1 MEDRN
6 RKSIGLPGG
15 PNEYITHVS
24 QVFSI
29 EGYKRNS
36 PDVNNPFNVIDSGNI
51 TMEGVDFPVIGTDN
65 LGNQQIMIPG
75 NNYQFPGDQV
85 FEVPYMQFGG
95 ENPSAI
101 QVGVNPNANAKGR
114 YLKDF
119 TTTQVNPLSVIN
131 YTGPSNEGVVSR
143 QLPDEWYNTGKTDPT
158 GNPIMERTEFIDV
171 GPTTNAYLKNNV
183 SVNIP
188 GTIDEHEKMLKKLN
202 RSNFTGSHGFRG
214 SGWDTG
220 LSDEA
225 KALFKEE
232 NPFFKKGRVRTLDYD
247 LTNINNPKKKEAY
260 SDSPIAYFADG
271 GVPNFTEQTRM
282 REGSYNKGREEIIDP
297 RFRKAQTGAET
308 KTYKN
313 INDILTYKNNPDWFD
328 SRARYQDDQKYDDVI
343 RRAIY
348 SGKYGYDP
356 KTKMLHPLAP
366 EDQVAV
372 SDKIKNIRAAEEKTI
387 AERDR
392 VRAMSPEDQEAD
404 RKRKIASQLAAEGKI
419 PMKVDEIGS
428 RSNPLL
434 REEDKTGSRPWEG
447 KEGQTL
453 WLTPEQTAA
462 YNKDWVAKSM
472 VAMGESP
479 LFYLPGIIAASAF
492 APAVLAGLGNAAYGA
507 LAPAFSAPLTVGGT
521 TVGGATM
528 GNAITAG
535 FAGHGL
541 TNVVPDAVEM
551 YNNPSWA
558 NAGSLAIDALEIAP
572 IVGAASQLTSEGL
585 AAANKLGNKYLPN
598 AYKLNPRALKET
610 PFVPMYRTQKP
621 GQTQEVL
628 ELLDLQKKAD
638 EIGISNLSTAE
649 KIKLSQFQ
657 TRPNIGQ
664 GFDTDLPRV
673 SYYGNPNIRKTRGYD
688 ETSEVLRTVVPRE
701 QAELFNVKNFPEYA
715 KQSTATRT
723 EHILPMDMVQQA
735 EKFSFDDLA
744 RLREEESLL
753 NPKPHWLKGY
763 PEVPKQLPGSPNAAS
778 SVDDVGGGFK
788 SDVVTPD
795 GFQNR
800 VFDSNIQLGSF
811 KNKGHLSEKGFN
823 YRTLSEKELNAIQ
836 KNKGVFPKEGKA
848 KGGNQNVKYWTK
860 GNEKNWYVENPNQQ
874 VIRVKENRFAN
885 DKVVNADDVEFFNH
899 STGKFESINNYKPLQ
914 EKQYGGET
922 EMLSMYSNYINGIF
936 DGTDMEQAGK
946 NIYDKLNRIYY
957 KDAKKMEMSSPNYIL
972 THIINKA

>member
-15 PNEYITHVS
+15 PNEYITHIS

-36 PDVNNPFNVIDSGNI
+36 PDVNNPFNLIDSGNI
-51 TMEGVDFPVIGTDN
+51 TMEGVDFPVLGTDN
-65 LGNQQIMIPG
+65 LGNQQLMIPG

-95 ENPSAI
+95 ENPSAT

-171 GPTTNAYLKNNV
+171 GPTTDAYLKNNV
-183 SVNIP
+183 SVNMP

-214 SGWDTG
+214 RGWDTG

-232 NPFFKKGRVRTLDYD
+232 NPFFEKGRVRTLDYD

-260 SDSPIAYFADG
+260 SNSRIAYFADG

-282 REGSYNKGREEIIDP
+282 REGSYNKGKEEIIDP
-297 RFRKAQTGAET
+297 RFRKAQTGTEI

-313 INDILTYKNNPDWFD
+313 VNDILTYKNNPDWFD

-366 EDQVAV
+366 EDQVVV

-387 AERDR
+387 TERDR

-404 RKRKIASQLAAEGKI
+404 RKRKIASQLAAEGKT

-462 YNKDWVAKSM
+462 YNKDYVAKSN
-472 VAMGESP
+472 VAMAENP
-479 LFYLPGIIAASAF
+479 LFYAPGIIGASAF
-492 APAVLAGLGNAAYGA
+492 APTALASLGDATYGA
-507 LAPAFSAPLTVGGT
+507 LAPAVSAPLTIGGT
-521 TVGGATM
+521 SVPGATM
-528 GNAITAG
+528 SNAITAG

-572 IVGAASQLTSEGL
+572 IVGAASQLTNEGL

-598 AYKLNPRALKET
+598 AYNRNPYAGKLNKYNRIVGEDAVDDFYKSGLVRTPQNLEKQKAGTINLNREGTTPYPSFGEGAPNIAENAYAQKIINKGET
-610 PFVPMYRTQKP
+610 PYIISTDMPMGVSTLGRHGRGSTLFPVDASGKY
-621 GQTQEVL
+621 L
-628 ELLDLQKKAD
+628 ENF
-638 EIGISNLSTAE
+638 SAE
-649 KIKLSQFQ
+649 NAKIFEA
-657 TRPNIGQ
+657 N
-664 GFDTDLPRV
+664 
-673 SYYGNPNIRKTRGYD
+673 
-688 ETSEVLRTVVPRE
+688 
-701 QAELFNVKNFPEYA
+701 
-715 KQSTATRT
+715 
-723 EHILPMDMVQQA
+723 
-735 EKFSFDDLA
+735 
-744 RLREEESLL
+744 
-753 NPKPHWLKGY
+753 PHWLKGY
-763 PEVPKQLPGSPNAAS
+763 QEVPKQLPGSPNNFKSEIDLGLLNIKLGAAS
-778 SVDDVGGGFK
+778 
-788 SDVVTPD
+788 
-795 GFQNR
+795 Q
-800 VFDSNIQLGSF
+800 
-811 KNKGHLSEKGFN
+811 
-823 YRTLSEKELNAIQ
+823 
-836 KNKGVFPKEGKA
+836 
-848 KGGNQNVKYWTK
+848 
-860 GNEKNWYVENPNQQ
+860 
-874 VIRVKENRFAN
+874 
-885 DKVVNADDVEFFNH
+885 
-899 STGKFESINNYKPLQ
+899 LQ

-922 EMLSMYSNYINGIF
+922 EMLSMYTNYINGIF

>member
-143 QLPDEWYNTGKTDPT
+143 QLPDEWYNTGKTDPS

-183 SVNIP
+183 SVNML

-202 RSNFTGSHGFRG
+202 RSNFAGSHGFRG

-260 SDSPIAYFADG
+260 SDSPIAYFVDG

-328 SRARYQDDQKYDDVI
+328 SRSRYQDDQKYDDVI

-404 RKRKIASQLAAEGKI
+404 RKRKIASQLAAEGKT

-462 YNKDWVAKSM
+462 YNKDYVAKSN
-472 VAMGESP
+472 VAMAENP
-479 LFYLPGIIAASAF
+479 LFYAPGIIGASAF
-492 APAVLAGLGNAAYGA
+492 APAALAGLGDATYGA

-521 TVGGATM
+521 SVPGATM
-528 GNAITAG
+528 SNAITAG

-541 TNVVPDAVEM
+541 TNVVPDAAEM

-598 AYKLNPRALKET
+598 AYKYNPLAFKPNPESYYRVMPDAGAKDLINSGFVRPAKGSPTSYFNKGVPLDIRRARTFGTDTREAYHGYEGPYMVESNNPKAFDPWLQFPEPSLKFYQTKT
-610 PFVPMYRTQKP
+610 PIPSS
-621 GQTQEVL
+621 
-628 ELLDLQKKAD
+628 D
-638 EIGISNLSTAE
+638 
-649 KIKLSQFQ
+649 IKLYKE
-657 TRPNIGQ
+657 
-664 GFDTDLPRV
+664 D
-673 SYYGNPNIRKTRGYD
+673 
-688 ETSEVLRTVVPRE
+688 
-701 QAELFNVKNFPEYA
+701 
-715 KQSTATRT
+715 
-723 EHILPMDMVQQA
+723 
-735 EKFSFDDLA
+735 
-744 RLREEESLL
+744 
-753 NPKPHWLKGY
+753 WLKGY
-763 PEVPKQLPGSPNAAS
+763 KEVPKQLPGSPNAAS

>member
-15 PNEYITHVS
+15 PNEYITHIS

-36 PDVNNPFNVIDSGNI
+36 LDVNNPFNLIDSGNI
-51 TMEGVDFPVIGTDN
+51 TMEGVDFPVLGTDN
-65 LGNQQIMIPG
+65 LGNQQLMIPG

-95 ENPSAI
+95 ENPSAT

-183 SVNIP
+183 SVNMP

-214 SGWDTG
+214 RGWDTG

-232 NPFFKKGRVRTLDYD
+232 NPFFEKGRVRTLDYD
-247 LTNINNPKKKEAY
+247 LTNINNPKKKETY
-260 SDSPIAYFADG
+260 SDSRIAYFADG

-282 REGSYNKGREEIIDP
+282 REGSYNKGKEEIIDP
-297 RFRKAQTGAET
+297 RFRKAQTGTEI

-313 INDILTYKNNPDWFD
+313 VNDILTYKNNPDWFD
-328 SRARYQDDQKYDDVI
+328 SRARYQDDQKYDAVI
-343 RRAIY
+343 KRAIY

-366 EDQVAV
+366 EDQVVV

-387 AERDR
+387 AEIDR
-392 VRAMSPEDQEAD
+392 VRAMSPEDQEAY
-404 RKRKIASQLAAEGKI
+404 RKRKIASQLAAEGRT

-453 WLTPEQTAA
+453 WLTPEQIAA
-462 YNKDWVAKSM
+462 YDKDWVAKSM
-472 VAMGESP
+472 VKMAENP
-479 LFYLPGIIAASAF
+479 LFYAPGIIAASAF
-492 APAVLAGLGNAAYGA
+492 APTALASLGDATYGA
-507 LAPAFSAPLTVGGT
+507 LAPAVSAPLTIGGT
-521 TVGGATM
+521 SVPGATM
-528 GNAITAG
+528 SNAITAG

-598 AYKLNPRALKET
+598 AYKYNPLAFKPNPESYYRVMPDAGAEDLINSGFVRPAEGSLTSYFNKGVPLDIRRARTFGTDTREAYHGYEGPYMVESNNPKAFDPWLQFPEPSLKFYQTKT
-610 PFVPMYRTQKP
+610 PIPSS
-621 GQTQEVL
+621 
-628 ELLDLQKKAD
+628 D
-638 EIGISNLSTAE
+638 
-649 KIKLSQFQ
+649 IKLYKE
-657 TRPNIGQ
+657 
-664 GFDTDLPRV
+664 D
-673 SYYGNPNIRKTRGYD
+673 
-688 ETSEVLRTVVPRE
+688 
-701 QAELFNVKNFPEYA
+701 
-715 KQSTATRT
+715 
-723 EHILPMDMVQQA
+723 
-735 EKFSFDDLA
+735 
-744 RLREEESLL
+744 
-753 NPKPHWLKGY
+753 WLKGY
-763 PEVPKQLPGSPNAAS
+763 KEVPKQLPGSPNAAF
-778 SVDDVGGGFK
+778 SVDNVGGGFK

-823 YRTLSEKELNAIQ
+823 YRTLSEKELDAIQ

-922 EMLSMYSNYINGIF
+922 EMFSMYSNYINGIF

-946 NIYDKLNRIYY
+946 NIYDKLNRIHY

>member
-15 PNEYITHVS
+15 PNEYITHIS

-36 PDVNNPFNVIDSGNI
+36 PDVNNPFNLIDSGNI
-51 TMEGVDFPVIGTDN
+51 TMEGVDFPVLGTDN
-65 LGNQQIMIPG
+65 LGNQQLMIPG

-95 ENPSAI
+95 ENLSAT

-183 SVNIP
+183 SVNMP

-214 SGWDTG
+214 RGWDTG

-232 NPFFKKGRVRTLDYD
+232 NPFFEKGRVRTLDYD
-247 LTNINNPKKKEAY
+247 LTNINNPKKKETY
-260 SDSPIAYFADG
+260 SDSRIAYFVDG

-282 REGSYNKGREEIIDP
+282 REGSYNKGKEEIIDP
-297 RFRKAQTGAET
+297 RFRKAQTGTEI

-313 INDILTYKNNPDWFD
+313 VNDILTYKNNPNWFD

-366 EDQVAV
+366 EDQVVV

-392 VRAMSPEDQEAD
+392 VRAMSPEDQEAN
-404 RKRKIASQLAAEGKI
+404 RKRKIASQLAAEGKT

-462 YNKDWVAKSM
+462 YNKDYVAKSN
-472 VAMGESP
+472 VAMAENP
-479 LFYLPGIIAASAF
+479 LFYTPGIIGASAF
-492 APAVLAGLGNAAYGA
+492 APTALASLGDATYGA
-507 LAPAFSAPLTVGGT
+507 LAPAVSAPLTIGGT
-521 TVGGATM
+521 SVPGATM
-528 GNAITAG
+528 SNAITAG

-572 IVGAASQLTSEGL
+572 IVGAASQLTNEGL

-598 AYKLNPRALKET
+598 AYNRNPWAEKLNT
-610 PFVPMYRTQKP
+610 PTNSYRVAGMDAGKDFENT
-621 GQTQEVL
+621 G
-628 ELLDLQKKAD
+628 
-638 EIGISNLSTAE
+638 
-649 KIKLSQFQ
+649 
-657 TRPNIGQ
+657 
-664 GFDTDLPRV
+664 
-673 SYYGNPNIRKTRGYD
+673 
-688 ETSEVLRTVVPRE
+688 VLRSVTPTAPEGANLFERAKYRPTGFPSFQKGYADMRYLPEEGGVVFETKLPTYKIGEINPVTGTPIKGRH
-701 QAELFNVKNFPEYA
+701 YA
-715 KQSTATRT
+715 HRVIDPKTGAVMT
-723 EHILPMDMVQQA
+723 EIPGSEIKMFGD
-735 EKFSFDDLA
+735 
-744 RLREEESLL
+744 
-753 NPKPHWLKGY
+753 NPHWLKGY
-763 PEVPKQLPGSPNAAS
+763 QEVPKQLPGSPNNFKSKIDLGLLNIKLGAAS
-778 SVDDVGGGFK
+778 
-788 SDVVTPD
+788 
-795 GFQNR
+795 Q
-800 VFDSNIQLGSF
+800 
-811 KNKGHLSEKGFN
+811 
-823 YRTLSEKELNAIQ
+823 
-836 KNKGVFPKEGKA
+836 
-848 KGGNQNVKYWTK
+848 
-860 GNEKNWYVENPNQQ
+860 
-874 VIRVKENRFAN
+874 
-885 DKVVNADDVEFFNH
+885 
-899 STGKFESINNYKPLQ
+899 LQ

-922 EMLSMYSNYINGIF
+922 EMLSMYTNYINGIF